1 MSMILGLIAAVIAAI
16 GLRIY
21 LEKRKRNKSEETF
34 QITDQPSEDKP
45 TAILA
50 NDTLFPKRDTKSAS
64 YAVEISKITKSYGD
78 KKAVDNVSFN
88 IKPGEILG
96 MVGPNGAGKTTTIRM
111 MMDIIKPDSG
121 DIKIMGELLSED
133 AKDHIGYLPEE
144 RGLYKKITV
153 TECLSYLASLK
164 GIEAEIA
171 KERANELLNR
181 VNMLQHKDKK
191 VEGLSR
197 GMSQIIQLVS
207 TILHDPDLIV
217 LDEPFSGLDPVNTQV
232 LREFIID
239 LRNQGRSI
247 ILSSHMMNQVEEVCD
262 RVLMINRGQAVLY
275 GTLDEI
281 RSQYRSN
288 SVIVE
293 CENIPDNIPG
303 VVEIKDHNKHIELF
317 LDEKTSSQDVLNT
330 LVSRGVKVNKFEL
343 SMPSLNEIFIRVAKG
358 QQ

>member
-1 MSMILGLIAAVIAAI
+1 MSTIIGLIAAVVAAI
-16 GLRIY
+16 GLRVY
-21 LEKRKRNKSEETF
+21 LERRRQSKLDETL
-34 QITDQPSEDKP
+34 QVTDQPAEDKP
-45 TAILA
+45 VAILP
-50 NDTLFPKRDTKSAS
+50 NDTLFPKRDTTSSS
-64 YAVEISKITKSYGD
+64 YTVEVSKIAKSYGD
-78 KKAVDNVSFN
+78 KKAVDNVSFD

-121 DIKIMGELLSED
+121 DIRILGQSLSED
-133 AKDHIGYLPEE
+133 TKKHIGYLPEE

-153 TECLSYLASLK
+153 TECLSYLATLK
-164 GIEAEIA
+164 GMETKQSE
-171 KERANELLNR
+171 ERANELLKR
-181 VNMLQHKDKK
+181 VNMFQHKDKK
-191 VEGLSR
+191 IEGLSR

-232 LREFIID
+232 LREYIMD

-262 RVLMINRGQAVLY
+262 RVLMINKGQVVLY

-281 RSQYRSN
+281 RSNYSNN

-293 CENIPDNIPG
+293 GKRIPDNIPG
-303 VVEIKDHNKHIELF
+303 VVEIKDHNKHVELF

-330 LVSRGVKVNKFEL
+330 LVSKGVKVSRFEL
-343 SMPSLNEIFIRVAKG
+343 STPSLNEIFIRVVKG
-358 QQ
+358 Q